1 MKDFDHLRAF
11 RTKEAWER
19 LGIGR
24 STFWNR
30 VKSGEI
36 KTVKIGEVTVVSA
49 AEMDRILSGHAA
61 A

>member
-11 RTKEAWER
+11 RTKDAWER

-36 KTVKIGEVTVVSA
+36 KTVKIGGVTVVPA
-49 AEMDRILSGHAA
+49 TEIDRILSVPTAA
-61 A
+61 